1 MLSHVKPPQVRTN
14 IIQLLQLIS
23 NWMYWC
29 TVFGTENQWTPIQN
43 QFKLQPS
50 HTRRKY
56 VGWCQVSN
64 TATTCPVRRRF
75 ASKTSSKLSLPAG
88 VPSTIKRNWL
98 LTKKPETMTR
108 NNENSPGFKGQEA
121 PVWQIHTDS
130 TVFEAEIMESPH
142 SQWRV
147 RHVQLEKHLVL
158 YEKLACIVRR
168 HLLLKGKNE
177 RIKNQTGTA
186 RCIAGNQDDW

>member
-23 NWMYWC
+23 NYRFRC
-29 TVFGTENQWTPIQN
+29 TVLGMENQWKSIQN
-43 QFKLQPS
+43 QLQIQPS
-50 HTRRKY
+50 RTRRKY

-108 NNENSPGFKGQEA
+108 NNEKSPGFRGQEA
-121 PVWQIHTDS
+121 PVLMTDS
-130 TVFEAEIMESPH
+130 YRFHSFWSGNHGKSPF
-142 SQWRV
+142 SV
-147 RHVQLEKHLVL
+147 
-158 YEKLACIVRR
+158 AISTCST
-168 HLLLKGKNE
+168 
-177 RIKNQTGTA
+177 RITPA
-186 RCIAGNQDDW
+186 